1 MQQEIYELSPLFEDV
16 QMSQVFDDGKTF
28 VDCVPK
34 ISTAVIFERYLQEK
48 DKPGFNLQ
56 SFVLS
61 CFDMPHVFASD
72 FHADDQKTAAE
83 HIHQLWPLLTRQ
95 PDEKKSSL
103 IPLPHPYV
111 VPGGRFGEIYYWDSY
126 FTMLGLKASG
136 LNVLVENMADNF
148 CYLVQS
154 VGYIPN
160 GNRTYFLGRS
170 QPPFYSFMIQLLAS
184 IKGKDILPVYLQSLE
199 TEYSFW
205 MKGAA
210 DLDENTV
217 AKLRV
222 VKMEGGEILN
232 RYWDENDTARPESYR
247 EDVELAMHASQP
259 ASQLFRHLR
268 AGAESGWDYS
278 SRWFKDDTTFATI
291 HTTSIIPV
299 DLNCL
304 LHHLE
309 ETIAEVHELLGSTDK
324 CDEYRLKAE
333 ERKMALHKYCWNPA
347 ESFFVDYDWEE
358 RRPKQSLTLAGAV
371 PLFCKIATQE
381 QADKTAIILKKKFL
395 KPGGLVTT
403 LQVTSQQWDA
413 PNGWAPLQWMAVTGL
428 KNYGKEALANDVT
441 QRWLALNDKVYAAT
455 GKMMEKYNVEDLT
468 KEAGGG
474 EYNSQDGFGWTN
486 GVYLALKET
495 AGKKLMDDLRK

>member
-16 QMSQVFDDGKTF
+16 QMSQVFEDGKTF

-34 ISTAVIFERYLQEK
+34 ISTAVILERYLREK
-48 DKPGFNLQ
+48 GQPGFSLKE
-56 SFVLS
+56 FVLS
-61 CFDMPHVFASD
+61 CFEMPHVFASS
-72 FHADDQKTAAE
+72 FYADKPETAAE
-83 HIHQLWPLLTRQ
+83 HIQQLWPLLTRQ
-95 PDEKKSSL
+95 PDEKKGSL

-136 LNVLVENMADNF
+136 LNALVENMVDNF
-148 CYLVQS
+148 SYLIQS

-184 IKGKDILPVYLQSLE
+184 LKSNDILPVYLQSLE
-199 TEYSFW
+199 AEYSFW

-210 DLDENTV
+210 DLN
-217 AKLRV
+217 ANSNALLRV
-222 VKMEGGEILN
+222 VKMPDGEFLN
-232 RYWDENDTARPESYR
+232 RYWDENDNARPESYR
-247 EDVELAMHASQP
+247 EDAELTTHASQP

-278 SRWFKDDTTFATI
+278 SRWFKDETSFASI

-309 ETIAEVHELLGSTDK
+309 ETIAQAHKLNGNIHKCVEYELL
-324 CDEYRLKAE
+324 AE
-333 ERKMALHKYCWNPA
+333 KRKLAVRKYCWSSV
-347 ESFFVDYDWEE
+347 ESFFVDYDWEDS
-358 RRPKQSLTLAGAV
+358 KQKLSFTLAGAV

-381 QADKTAIILKKKFL
+381 QADKLAMILEKKFL
-395 KPGGLVTT
+395 KPGGFVTT

-413 PNGWAPLQWMAVTGL
+413 PNGWAPLQWMAVSGL
-428 KNYGKEALANDVT
+428 KNYGKEKLANNVA

-486 GVYLALKET
+486 GVYLALKGL
-495 AGKKLMDDLRK
+495 AGQKTDG

>member
-1 MQQEIYELSPLFEDV
+1 MQQEIFELSPLFKDV
-16 QMSQVFDDGKTF
+16 QMSQVFEDGKTF

-34 ISTAVIFERYLQEK
+34 ISTTVILERYKQEK
-48 DKPGFNLQ
+48 DEPGFNLKE
-56 SFVLS
+56 FVNS
-61 CFDMPHVFASD
+61 CFEMPQVFASN
-72 FHADDQKTAAE
+72 FQADSIKTAAQ
-83 HIHQLWPLLTRQ
+83 HIQQLWPLLTRQ
-95 PDEKKSSL
+95 PDEKKGSL

-136 LNVLVENMADNF
+136 LTGLLENMVDNF
-148 CYLVQS
+148 SYLVQS

-184 IKGKDILPVYLQSLE
+184 VKGKDVLPGYLPALE
-199 TEYSFW
+199 AEYSFW

-210 DLDENTV
+210 DLNENKN
-217 AKLRV
+217 AIFHV
-222 VKMEGGEILN
+222 VKMPDGELLN
-232 RYWDENDTARPESYR
+232 RYWDEHDNARPESYR
-247 EDVELAMHASQP
+247 EDVELETQSSQP
-259 ASQLFRHLR
+259 ASQLFRNLR

-309 ETIAEVHELLGSTDK
+309 DTIAEAHESAGNKDKFTEYKLL
-324 CDEYRLKAE
+324 AE
-333 ERKMALHKYCWNPA
+333 KRKLALHKYCWNTA
-347 ESFFVDYDWEE
+347 ESFYVDYDWEE
-358 RRPKQSLTLAGAV
+358 KKQKQSLTLAGIV
-371 PLFCKIATQE
+371 PLFCNIATQE
-381 QADKTAIILKKKFL
+381 QASQLATVLEKKFL

-403 LQVTSQQWDA
+403 LHESSQQWDA
-413 PNGWAPLQWMAVTGL
+413 PNGWAPLQWMAVSGL
-428 KNYGKEALANDVT
+428 RKYGQQAMAKDIA
-441 QRWLALNDKVYAAT
+441 QRWLSLNDKVYAAT

-486 GVYLALKET
+486 GVYLALKEI
-495 AGKKLMDDLRK
+495 AGEK